1 MNTECANLLSFL
13 SGELGE
19 KEKKAFAEHLFQC
32 SGCTKEYEQM
42 TEAWISLKW
51 DFEEIEPS
59 SSLKSEVMNFVFE
72 TDDEVPMRKE
82 KNKNWSIYFIKQF
95 TPVTSA
101 LLLAALVLVSVLL
114 YSNIQLK
121 KERAAINLPME
132 VQTALPLQP
141 SDKMAV
147 NMNTEGA
154 AYILQQG
161 EERRLIVQIQ
171 NLPSLQESEVY
182 QVWLLKDGKRTNAGV
197 FKPDEAGTG
206 SLTYKLS
213 IKDKFNQIGI
223 TREPDSNSTKPRGE
237 KIVGSS

>member
-19 KEKKAFAEHLFQC
+19 KEKKAFTEHLMHC
-32 SGCTKEYEQM
+32 SECTREYEQM
-42 TEAWISLKW
+42 TEAWNSLKW
-51 DFEEIEPS
+51 DFEEMEPS
-59 SSLKSEVMNFVFE
+59 SSLKSEVMDFVFE
-72 TDDEVPMRKE
+72 TDDEVPVRRE
-82 KNKNWSIYFIKQF
+82 KNWSSFFFKQF
-95 TPVTSA
+95 TPVTSG
-101 LLLAALVLVSVLL
+101 LLLAALVLAFVLL

-121 KERAAINLPME
+121 KELAAINLPME
-132 VQTALPLQP
+132 VKTSLSLQP
-141 SDKMAV
+141 ADKTAV
-147 NMNTEGA
+147 NMSTDGA

-171 NLPSLQESEVY
+171 NLPSLQKSEVY
-182 QVWLLKDGKRTNAGV
+182 QVWLLKDGKRTNAGT

-213 IKDKFNQIGI
+213 INDKFNQIGI
-223 TREPDSNSTKPRGE
+223 TKEPDANSTKPRGE

>member
-19 KEKKAFAEHLFQC
+19 KEKKAFTEHLMQC
-32 SGCTKEYEQM
+32 SECTREYEQM
-42 TEAWISLKW
+42 TEAWNSLKW
-51 DFEEIEPS
+51 DFEEMEPS

-72 TDDEVPMRKE
+72 TDDEVPVRKE
-82 KNKNWSIYFIKQF
+82 KNWSSFFFKQF
-95 TPVTSA
+95 TPVTSG
-101 LLLAALVLVSVLL
+101 LLLAALVLAFGLL

-121 KERAAINLPME
+121 KELATINLPME
-132 VQTALPLQP
+132 VKTSLSLQP
-141 SDKMAV
+141 VNKTAV
-147 NMNTEGA
+147 NMNTDGA

-182 QVWLLKDGKRTNAGV
+182 QVWLLKDGKRRNAGT

-213 IKDKFNQIGI
+213 IDDKFNQIGI
-223 TREPDSNSTKPRGE
+223 TKEPDSNSTKPRGE

>member
-1 MNTECANLLSFL
+1 MNTECVNLLSFL

-19 KEKKAFAEHLFQC
+19 KEKKAFAEHLIQC
-32 SGCTKEYEQM
+32 SECTREYKQM
-42 TEAWISLKW
+42 TEAWNSLKW

-72 TDDEVPMRKE
+72 TDEVPVRRRK
-82 KNKNWSIYFIKQF
+82 KWSGFFLKQF
-95 TPVTSA
+95 TPVTSG
-101 LLLAALVLVSVLL
+101 LLLAALVLVFVLL

-121 KERAAINLPME
+121 KELTAINLPME
-132 VQTALPLQP
+132 VKTSLSLQP
-141 SDKMAV
+141 ADKTAV
-147 NMNTEGA
+147 NMNTDGA

-161 EERRLIVQIQ
+161 KERRLIVQIQ

-182 QVWLLKDGKRTNAGV
+182 QVWLLKDGKRRNAGT

-213 IKDKFNQIGI
+213 IDDKFNHIGI

>member
-1 MNTECANLLSFL
+1 MNTECVNLLSFL

-19 KEKKAFAEHLFQC
+19 KEKKAFAEHLIQC
-32 SGCTKEYEQM
+32 SECTREYKQM
-42 TEAWISLKW
+42 TEAWNSLKW
-51 DFEEIEPS
+51 DFEEMEPS

-72 TDDEVPMRKE
+72 TDEVPVRRGK
-82 KNKNWSIYFIKQF
+82 KWSGFFLKQF
-95 TPVTSA
+95 TPVTSG
-101 LLLAALVLVSVLL
+101 LLLAALVLVFVLL

-121 KERAAINLPME
+121 NELTAINLPME
-132 VQTALPLQP
+132 VKTSLSLQP
-141 SDKMAV
+141 ADKTAV
-147 NMNTEGA
+147 NMNTDGA

-161 EERRLIVQIQ
+161 KERRLVVQIQ

-182 QVWLLKDGKRTNAGV
+182 QVWLLKDGKRRNAGT

-213 IKDKFNQIGI
+213 IDDKFNHIGI

>member
-19 KEKKAFAEHLFQC
+19 KEKKAFTEHLMHC
-32 SGCTKEYEQM
+32 SECTREYEQM
-42 TEAWISLKW
+42 TEAWNSLKW
-51 DFEEIEPS
+51 DFEEMEPS

-72 TDDEVPMRKE
+72 TDDEVPVRRE
-82 KNKNWSIYFIKQF
+82 KNWSSFFFKQF
-95 TPVTSA
+95 TPVTSG
-101 LLLAALVLVSVLL
+101 LLLAALVLAFVLL

-121 KERAAINLPME
+121 KELAAINLPME
-132 VQTALPLQP
+132 VKTSISLQP
-141 SDKMAV
+141 ADKAAV
-147 NMNTEGA
+147 NMNTDGA

-161 EERRLIVQIQ
+161 DERRLIVQIQ
-171 NLPSLQESEVY
+171 NLPSLQKSEVY
-182 QVWLLKDGKRTNAGV
+182 QVWLLKDGKRRNAGT

-213 IKDKFNQIGI
+213 INDKFNQIGI
-223 TREPDSNSTKPRGE
+223 TKEPDANSTKPRGE

>member
-19 KEKKAFAEHLFQC
+19 KEKKAFTEHLMHC
-32 SGCTKEYEQM
+32 SECTREYEQM
-42 TEAWISLKW
+42 TEAWNSLKW
-51 DFEEIEPS
+51 DFEEMEPS
-59 SSLKSEVMNFVFE
+59 SSLKSEVMDFVFE
-72 TDDEVPMRKE
+72 TDDEVPVRRE
-82 KNKNWSIYFIKQF
+82 KNWSSFFFKQF
-95 TPVTSA
+95 TPVTSG
-101 LLLAALVLVSVLL
+101 LLLAALVLAFVLL

-121 KERAAINLPME
+121 KELAAINLPME
-132 VQTALPLQP
+132 VKTSLSLQP
-141 SDKMAV
+141 ADKTAV
-147 NMNTEGA
+147 NMSTDGA

-171 NLPSLQESEVY
+171 NLPSLQKSEVY
-182 QVWLLKDGKRTNAGV
+182 QVWLLKDGKRTNAGT

-213 IKDKFNQIGI
+213 INDKFNQIGI
-223 TREPDSNSTKPRGE
+223 TREPDANSTKPRGE

>member
-1 MNTECANLLSFL
+1 LLSFL

-19 KEKKAFAEHLFQC
+19 KEKKAFTEHLMHC
-32 SGCTKEYEQM
+32 SECTREYEQM
-42 TEAWISLKW
+42 TEAWNSLKW
-51 DFEEIEPS
+51 DFEEMEPS

-72 TDDEVPMRKE
+72 TDDEVPVRRE
-82 KNKNWSIYFIKQF
+82 KNWSSFFFKQF
-95 TPVTSA
+95 TPVTSG
-101 LLLAALVLVSVLL
+101 LLLAALVLAFVLL

-121 KERAAINLPME
+121 KELAAINLPME
-132 VQTALPLQP
+132 VKTSLSLQP
-141 SDKMAV
+141 ADKTAV
-147 NMNTEGA
+147 NMSTDGA

-171 NLPSLQESEVY
+171 NLPSLQKSEVY
-182 QVWLLKDGKRTNAGV
+182 QVWLLKDGKRTNAGT

-213 IKDKFNQIGI
+213 INDKFNQIGI
-223 TREPDSNSTKPRGE
+223 TREPDANSTKPRGE

>member
-19 KEKKAFAEHLFQC
+19 KEKKAFTEHLMQC
-32 SGCTKEYEQM
+32 SECTREYEQM
-42 TEAWISLKW
+42 TEAWNSLKW
-51 DFEEIEPS
+51 DFEEMEPS

-72 TDDEVPMRKE
+72 TDDEVPVRKE
-82 KNKNWSIYFIKQF
+82 KNWSSFFFKQF
-95 TPVTSA
+95 TPVTSG
-101 LLLAALVLVSVLL
+101 LLLAALVLAFGLL

-121 KERAAINLPME
+121 KELATINLPME
-132 VQTALPLQP
+132 VKTSLSLQP
-141 SDKMAV
+141 ADKTAV
-147 NMNTEGA
+147 NMNTDGA

-182 QVWLLKDGKRTNAGV
+182 QVWLLKDGKRRNAGT

-213 IKDKFNQIGI
+213 IDDKFNQIGI
-223 TREPDSNSTKPRGE
+223 TKEPDSNSTKPRGE

>member
-19 KEKKAFAEHLFQC
+19 KEKKAFAEHLIQC
-32 SGCTKEYEQM
+32 SECTKEYEQM
-42 TEAWISLKW
+42 TEAWNSLKW
-51 DFEEIEPS
+51 DFEEMEPS

-72 TDDEVPMRKE
+72 PNDEVPVRKE
-82 KNKNWSIYFIKQF
+82 KNWSSFFFRQF
-95 TPVTSA
+95 TPVTSG
-101 LLLAALVLVSVLL
+101 LLLATLVLAFVLL

-121 KERAAINLPME
+121 KELAAINLPME
-132 VQTALPLQP
+132 VKTSLSLQP
-141 SDKMAV
+141 ADKTAV
-147 NMNTEGA
+147 KMNTDGE

-161 EERRLIVQIQ
+161 EDRRLIVQIQ
-171 NLPSLQESEVY
+171 NLPSLNESEVY
-182 QVWLLKDGKRTNAGV
+182 QVWLLKDGKRTNAGT

-213 IKDKFNQIGI
+213 INDQFNQIGI

-237 KIVGSS
+237 KIVGS

>member
-19 KEKKAFAEHLFQC
+19 KDKKAFAEHLIQC
-32 SGCTKEYEQM
+32 PECSREYEQM
-42 TEAWISLKW
+42 TEAWNSLKW
-51 DFEEIEPS
+51 DFEEMEPS

-72 TDDEVPMRKE
+72 TDEVPVRRE
-82 KNKNWSIYFIKQF
+82 KNWCGFFFKQF
-95 TPVTSA
+95 TPVTSG
-101 LLLAALVLVSVLL
+101 LLLAVLVLVFVLL

-121 KERAAINLPME
+121 KELTAINLPME
-132 VQTALPLQP
+132 VKTSLSLQP
-141 SDKMAV
+141 ANTTAV
-147 NMNTEGA
+147 NMNTDGA

-171 NLPSLQESEVY
+171 NLPSLQKSEVY
-182 QVWLLKDGKRTNAGV
+182 QVWLLKDGKRTNAGT

-213 IKDKFNQIGI
+213 IEDKFNQIGI
-223 TREPDSNSTKPRGE
+223 TREPDSTSTKPRGE

>member
-1 MNTECANLLSFL
+1 MNTECVNLLSFL

-19 KEKKAFAEHLFQC
+19 KEKKAFAEHLIQC
-32 SGCTKEYEQM
+32 SECTREYKQM
-42 TEAWISLKW
+42 TEAWNSLKW
-51 DFEEIEPS
+51 DFEEMEPS

-72 TDDEVPMRKE
+72 TDEVPVRRGK
-82 KNKNWSIYFIKQF
+82 KWSGFFLKQF
-95 TPVTSA
+95 TPVTSG
-101 LLLAALVLVSVLL
+101 LLLAALVLVFVLL

-121 KERAAINLPME
+121 KELTAINLPME
-132 VQTALPLQP
+132 VKTSLSLQP
-141 SDKMAV
+141 ADKTAV
-147 NMNTEGA
+147 NMNTDGA

-161 EERRLIVQIQ
+161 KERRLIVQIQ

-182 QVWLLKDGKRTNAGV
+182 QVWLLKDGKRRNAGT

-206 SLTYKLS
+206 SLTYKMS
-213 IKDKFNQIGI
+213 IDDKFNHIGI

>member
-19 KEKKAFAEHLFQC
+19 KEKKAFAEHLTQC
-32 SGCTKEYEQM
+32 SECTREYEQM
-42 TEAWISLKW
+42 TEAWKSLKW
-51 DFEEIEPS
+51 DFEEKEPS

-72 TDDEVPMRKE
+72 TDDEVPVRKE
-82 KNKNWSIYFIKQF
+82 KNWSRFFFKQF
-95 TPVTSA
+95 TPVTSG
-101 LLLAALVLVSVLL
+101 LLLAALVLVFVLL

-121 KERAAINLPME
+121 KELSAINLPME
-132 VQTALPLQP
+132 VKTSLSLQP
-141 SDKMAV
+141 VDKTAV
-147 NMNTEGA
+147 NMNTDGA

-182 QVWLLKDGKRTNAGV
+182 QVWLLKDGKRTNAGT

-213 IKDKFNQIGI
+213 INDKFNQIGI

>member
-1 MNTECANLLSFL
+1 MNTECVNLLSFL

-19 KEKKAFAEHLFQC
+19 KEKKAFAEHLIQC
-32 SGCTKEYEQM
+32 SECTREYKQM
-42 TEAWISLKW
+42 TEAWNSLKW
-51 DFEEIEPS
+51 DFEEMEPS

-72 TDDEVPMRKE
+72 TDEVPVRRGK
-82 KNKNWSIYFIKQF
+82 KWSGFFLKQF
-95 TPVTSA
+95 TPVTSG
-101 LLLAALVLVSVLL
+101 LLLAALFLVFVLL

-121 KERAAINLPME
+121 KELTAINLPME
-132 VQTALPLQP
+132 VKTSLPLQP
-141 SDKMAV
+141 ADKTAV
-147 NMNTEGA
+147 NMNTDGA

-161 EERRLIVQIQ
+161 KERRLIVQIQ

-182 QVWLLKDGKRTNAGV
+182 QVWLLKDGKRRNAGT

-213 IKDKFNQIGI
+213 IDDKFNHIGI

>member
-19 KEKKAFAEHLFQC
+19 KEKKAFAEHLIQC
-32 SGCTKEYEQM
+32 SECTREYEQM
-42 TEAWISLKW
+42 TEAWNSLKW
-51 DFEEIEPS
+51 DFEEMEPS

-72 TDDEVPMRKE
+72 TDDEVPVRRRK
-82 KNKNWSIYFIKQF
+82 KWSIFFFKQF
-95 TPVTSA
+95 TPVTSG
-101 LLLAALVLVSVLL
+101 LLLTALVFVFVLL

-121 KERAAINLPME
+121 KELAAINLPME
-132 VQTALPLQP
+132 VKTSLSLQP
-141 SDKMAV
+141 ADKAAI
-147 NMNTEGA
+147 NMNTDGA

-182 QVWLLKDGKRTNAGV
+182 QVWLLKDGKRTNAGT
-197 FKPDEAGTG
+197 FKPDEAGSG
-206 SLTYKLS
+206 SLTYKMS
-213 IKDKFNQIGI
+213 INDKFNQIGI
-223 TREPDSNSTKPRGE
+223 TKEPDSNSTKPRGE

>member
-19 KEKKAFAEHLFQC
+19 KEKKAFTEHLMHC
-32 SGCTKEYEQM
+32 SECTREYEQM
-42 TEAWISLKW
+42 TEAWNSLKW
-51 DFEEIEPS
+51 DFEEMEPS
-59 SSLKSEVMNFVFE
+59 SSLKSEVMDFVFE
-72 TDDEVPMRKE
+72 TDDEVPVGRE
-82 KNKNWSIYFIKQF
+82 KNWSSFFFKQF
-95 TPVTSA
+95 TPVTSG
-101 LLLAALVLVSVLL
+101 LLLAALVLAFVLL

-121 KERAAINLPME
+121 KELAAINLPME
-132 VQTALPLQP
+132 VKTSLSLQP
-141 SDKMAV
+141 ADKTAV
-147 NMNTEGA
+147 NMSTDGA

-171 NLPSLQESEVY
+171 NLPSLQKSEVY
-182 QVWLLKDGKRTNAGV
+182 QVWLLKDGKRTNAGT

-213 IKDKFNQIGI
+213 INDKFNQIGI
-223 TREPDSNSTKPRGE
+223 TREPDANSTKPRGE

>member
-13 SGELGE
+13 SGELGK
-19 KEKKAFAEHLFQC
+19 KEKKAFAEHLIQC
-32 SGCTKEYEQM
+32 SECTKEYEQM
-42 TEAWISLKW
+42 TEAWDSLKW
-51 DFEEIEPS
+51 DFEEKEPS

-72 TDDEVPMRKE
+72 TDDEVPVRRGK
-82 KNKNWSIYFIKQF
+82 KWSGFFFRQF
-95 TPVTSA
+95 TPVTSG
-101 LLLAALVLVSVLL
+101 LLLAVLVLVFVLL

-121 KERAAINLPME
+121 KELAAINLPME
-132 VQTALPLQP
+132 VITSLSLQP
-141 SDKMAV
+141 ANKTAV
-147 NMNTEGA
+147 NMNTDGA

-171 NLPSLQESEVY
+171 NLPSLQDSEVY
-182 QVWLLKDGKRTNAGV
+182 QVWLLRDGKRRNAGT

-213 IKDKFNQIGI
+213 IDDKFNQIGI
-223 TREPDSNSTKPRGE
+223 TKEPDSNSTKPRGE

>member
-19 KEKKAFAEHLFQC
+19 KEKKAFTEHLMHC
-32 SGCTKEYEQM
+32 SECTREYEQM
-42 TEAWISLKW
+42 TEAWNSLKW
-51 DFEEIEPS
+51 DFEEMEPS
-59 SSLKSEVMNFVFE
+59 SSLKSEVMNFLFE
-72 TDDEVPMRKE
+72 TDDEVPVRRE
-82 KNKNWSIYFIKQF
+82 KNWSSFFFKQF
-95 TPVTSA
+95 TPVTSG
-101 LLLAALVLVSVLL
+101 LLLAALVLAFVLL

-121 KERAAINLPME
+121 KELAAINLPME
-132 VQTALPLQP
+132 VKTSLSLQP
-141 SDKMAV
+141 ADKTAV
-147 NMNTEGA
+147 NMSTDGA

-171 NLPSLQESEVY
+171 NLPSLQKSEVY
-182 QVWLLKDGKRTNAGV
+182 QVWLLKDGKRTNAGT

-213 IKDKFNQIGI
+213 INDKFNQIGI
-223 TREPDSNSTKPRGE
+223 TREPDANSTKPRGE

>member
-19 KEKKAFAEHLFQC
+19 KEKKAFTEHLMHC
-32 SGCTKEYEQM
+32 SECTREYEQM
-42 TEAWISLKW
+42 TEAWNSLKW
-51 DFEEIEPS
+51 DFEEMEPS

-72 TDDEVPMRKE
+72 TDDEVPVRRE
-82 KNKNWSIYFIKQF
+82 KNWSSFFFKQF
-95 TPVTSA
+95 TPVTSG
-101 LLLAALVLVSVLL
+101 LLLAALVLAFVLL

-121 KERAAINLPME
+121 KELAAINLPME
-132 VQTALPLQP
+132 VKTSLSLQP
-141 SDKMAV
+141 ADKTAV
-147 NMNTEGA
+147 NMSTDGA

-171 NLPSLQESEVY
+171 NLPSLQKSEVY
-182 QVWLLKDGKRTNAGV
+182 QVWLLKDGKRTNAGT

-213 IKDKFNQIGI
+213 INDKFNQIGI
-223 TREPDSNSTKPRGE
+223 TREPDANSTKPRGE

>member
-1 MNTECANLLSFL
+1 MNKECANLLSFL

-19 KEKKAFAEHLFQC
+19 KEKKAFAEHLIQC
-32 SGCTKEYEQM
+32 SECTREYEQM
-42 TEAWISLKW
+42 TEAWNSLKW
-51 DFEEIEPS
+51 DFEEKEPS

-72 TDDEVPMRKE
+72 TDDEVPVRKE
-82 KNKNWSIYFIKQF
+82 KNWSSFFFKQF
-95 TPVTSA
+95 TPVTSG
-101 LLLAALVLVSVLL
+101 LLLAALVLAFVLL

-121 KERAAINLPME
+121 KELAAINLPME
-132 VQTALPLQP
+132 VKTALSLQP
-141 SDKMAV
+141 VDKTAV
-147 NMNTEGA
+147 NMNTDGA

-161 EERRLIVQIQ
+161 EDRRLIVQIQ
-171 NLPSLQESEVY
+171 NMPSLQESEVY
-182 QVWLLKDGKRTNAGV
+182 QVWLLKDGKRTNAGT

-213 IKDKFNQIGI
+213 INDKFNQIGI

>member
-19 KEKKAFAEHLFQC
+19 KEKKAFTEHLMHC
-32 SGCTKEYEQM
+32 SECTREYEQM
-42 TEAWISLKW
+42 TEAWNSLKW
-51 DFEEIEPS
+51 DFEEMEPS
-59 SSLKSEVMNFVFE
+59 SSLKSEVMDFVFE
-72 TDDEVPMRKE
+72 TDDEVPVRRE
-82 KNKNWSIYFIKQF
+82 KNWSSFFFKQF
-95 TPVTSA
+95 TPVTSGF
-101 LLLAALVLVSVLL
+101 LLAALVLAFVLL

-121 KERAAINLPME
+121 KELAAINLPME
-132 VQTALPLQP
+132 VKTSLSLQP
-141 SDKMAV
+141 ADKTAV
-147 NMNTEGA
+147 NMSTDGA

-171 NLPSLQESEVY
+171 NLPSLQKSEVY
-182 QVWLLKDGKRTNAGV
+182 QVWLLKDGKRTNAGT

-213 IKDKFNQIGI
+213 INDKFNQIGI
-223 TREPDSNSTKPRGE
+223 TREPDANSTKPRGE

>member
-19 KEKKAFAEHLFQC
+19 KEKKAFTEHLMDC
-32 SGCTKEYEQM
+32 SECTREYEQM
-42 TEAWISLKW
+42 TEAWNSLKW
-51 DFEEIEPS
+51 DFEEMEPS

-72 TDDEVPMRKE
+72 TDDEVPVRRE
-82 KNKNWSIYFIKQF
+82 KNWSSFFFKQF
-95 TPVTSA
+95 TPVTSG
-101 LLLAALVLVSVLL
+101 LLLAALVLAFVLL

-121 KERAAINLPME
+121 KELAAINLPME
-132 VQTALPLQP
+132 VKTSLSLQP
-141 SDKMAV
+141 ADKTAV
-147 NMNTEGA
+147 NMSTDGA

-171 NLPSLQESEVY
+171 NLPSLQKSEVY
-182 QVWLLKDGKRTNAGV
+182 QVWLLKDGKRTNAGT

-213 IKDKFNQIGI
+213 INDKFNQIGI
-223 TREPDSNSTKPRGE
+223 TREPDANSTKPRGE

>member
-19 KEKKAFAEHLFQC
+19 KEKKAFAEHIIQC
-32 SGCTKEYEQM
+32 SECTREYGQM
-42 TEAWISLKW
+42 TEAWNSLKW
-51 DFEEIEPS
+51 DFKEIEPS

-72 TDDEVPMRKE
+72 TDDEIPVRKE
-82 KNKNWSIYFIKQF
+82 KNWSSFFFKQF
-95 TPVTSA
+95 TPVTSG

-121 KERAAINLPME
+121 KELAAINLPME
-132 VQTALPLQP
+132 VKTSLSLQP
-141 SDKMAV
+141 ADKTAV
-147 NMNTEGA
+147 KMNTDGE

-161 EERRLIVQIQ
+161 EDRRLIVQIQ
-171 NLPSLQESEVY
+171 NLPSLKESEVY
-182 QVWLLKDGKRTNAGV
+182 QVWLLKDGKRTNAGT
-197 FKPDEAGTG
+197 FKPDETGTG

-213 IKDKFNQIGI
+213 INDQFNQIGI

>member
-1 MNTECANLLSFL
+1 MDKECTNLLSFL

-19 KEKKAFAEHLFQC
+19 KEKKAFTEHLMQC
-32 SGCTKEYEQM
+32 SECTREYEQM
-42 TEAWISLKW
+42 TEAWNSLKW

-72 TDDEVPMRKE
+72 TDDEVPVRRE
-82 KNKNWSIYFIKQF
+82 KNWSSFFFKQF
-95 TPVTSA
+95 TPVTSG
-101 LLLAALVLVSVLL
+101 LLLATLVLAFVLL

-121 KERAAINLPME
+121 KELAAIDLPME
-132 VQTALPLQP
+132 VKTSLSLQP
-141 SDKMAV
+141 ADKTAV
-147 NMNTEGA
+147 NMNTDGT

-171 NLPSLQESEVY
+171 NLPSLQKSEVY
-182 QVWLLKDGKRTNAGV
+182 QVWLLKDGKRTNAGT

-206 SLTYKLS
+206 SLTYNLS
-213 IKDKFNQIGI
+213 INDKFNQIGI

>member
-1 MNTECANLLSFL
+1 MDTECTNLLSFL

-19 KEKKAFAEHLFQC
+19 KEKKAFTEHLMQC
-32 SGCTKEYEQM
+32 SECTREYEQM
-42 TEAWISLKW
+42 TEAWNSLKW

-72 TDDEVPMRKE
+72 TDDEAPVRRE
-82 KNKNWSIYFIKQF
+82 KNWSSFFFKQF
-95 TPVTSA
+95 TPVTSG
-101 LLLAALVLVSVLL
+101 LVLAALFLAFVLL

-121 KERAAINLPME
+121 KELAAVDLPME
-132 VQTALPLQP
+132 VKTSLSLQP
-141 SDKMAV
+141 ADMTAV
-147 NMNTEGA
+147 KMNTDGA

-182 QVWLLKDGKRTNAGV
+182 QVWLLKDGKRTNAGT

-213 IKDKFNQIGI
+213 INDKFNHIGI
-223 TREPDSNSTKPRGE
+223 TREPDANSTKPRGE

>member
-1 MNTECANLLSFL
+1 MDTECTNLLSFL

-19 KEKKAFAEHLFQC
+19 KEKKAFTEHLMQC
-32 SGCTKEYEQM
+32 SECTREYEQM
-42 TEAWISLKW
+42 TEAWNSLKW

-72 TDDEVPMRKE
+72 TDDEAPVRRE
-82 KNKNWSIYFIKQF
+82 KNWSRSFFKQF
-95 TPVTSA
+95 TPVTSG
-101 LLLAALVLVSVLL
+101 LVLAALALAFVLL

-121 KERAAINLPME
+121 KELAAVDLPME
-132 VQTALPLQP
+132 VKTSLSLKPADMTAV
-141 SDKMAV
+141 K
-147 NMNTEGA
+147 MNTDGA

-182 QVWLLKDGKRTNAGV
+182 QVWLLKDGKRTNAGT

-213 IKDKFNQIGI
+213 IKDKFNHIGI
-223 TREPDSNSTKPRGE
+223 TREQDANSTKPRGE

>member
-1 MNTECANLLSFL
+1 MDTECTNLLSFL

-19 KEKKAFAEHLFQC
+19 KEKKAFTEHLMQC
-32 SGCTKEYEQM
+32 SECTREYEQM
-42 TEAWISLKW
+42 TEAWNSLKW

-72 TDDEVPMRKE
+72 TDDEAPVRRE
-82 KNKNWSIYFIKQF
+82 KNWSSFFFKQF
-95 TPVTSA
+95 TPVTSG
-101 LLLAALVLVSVLL
+101 LVLAALVLAFVLL

-121 KERAAINLPME
+121 KELAAVDLPME
-132 VQTALPLQP
+132 VKTSLSLQP
-141 SDKMAV
+141 ADMTAV
-147 NMNTEGA
+147 KMNTDGA

-182 QVWLLKDGKRTNAGV
+182 QVWLLKDGKRTNAGT

-213 IKDKFNQIGI
+213 INDKFNHIGI
-223 TREPDSNSTKPRGE
+223 TREPDANSTKPRGE